1 MTISSG
7 TLSNP
12 DDDADLAPTTTAVD
26 EDDEDFLMD
35 EDLVN
40 DFRLSGDEG
49 PGERSS
55 ADPVDE
61 ICDGTLLPLI
71 VADVADVAVVV
82 VDPMISL
89 SVPLLFPLDDPLLHH
104 FQSGCFF
111 KCASLTLNA

>member
-12 DDDADLAPTTTAVD
+12 PDDLAPKPAVD
-26 EDDEDFLMD
+26 DVDDFLMD
-35 EDLVN
+35 EFFVN

-55 ADPVDE
+55 DAMDPADE
-61 ICDGTLLPLI
+61 ICDGTLFPI
-71 VADVADVAVVV
+71 VAPVADGVVV
-82 VDPMISL
+82 VDPMLSL

-104 FQSGCFF
+104 FQSGCFL